1 MSKLCAIQLF
11 QATAHHSWLV
21 TFLKSDS
28 TDRCTLHNCPK
39 WQHTITAALCTT
51 SPGDSTAALCAT
63 SPGNSTAVLCTTSPG
78 DSTAA
83 LCTMSQVTA
92 HHDRLTT
99 SLRLVCRRCFSCVRR
114 SISSKLRCF
123 LVLVISSNAIVASF
137 SLMAACT
144 ASCLKTRSHAK
155 IQPVPHFNLS
165 PRPTADDV
173 DSQWL
178 YYRWKLLRMHSLQYQ
193 QKYFQ
198 QAKMWCVKE
207 K

>member
-1 MSKLCAIQLF
+1 MSKLCSIQLF
-11 QATAHHSWLV
+11 QVTAHHSWLV

-39 WQHTITAALCTT
+39 WQHTITAA
-51 SPGDSTAALCAT
+51 P
-63 SPGNSTAVLCTTSPG
+63 CTTSPG